1 MINSSKF
8 LVNLFRNCL
17 LILGGYNLGK
27 SENQKSKLI
36 RLAYIFFENTD
47 DRHAVTIK
55 ELIEMLKYY
64 EIGAQRKSLYDDIR
78 ILNELGL
85 KIVSYKS
92 GGNTYYHVEKKLF
105 DIAEIEIICDEI
117 QSSKFITE
125 DKSKEIIEKLKKLV
139 SKYEAK
145 NLQRQIHVEG
155 RIKSMDDSVHK
166 NIKIICE
173 AIWKNKQIEFRYFE
187 WDANKNPKLKH
198 NGKIYKISP
207 SHVHIDNQNYYLVGY
222 EDVTDS
228 ENKIKHFRIDK
239 MVDLKLTDIN
249 RRSEG
254 IILTKEISTYSQKHF
269 SMYGGNKKYVK
280 LRFRESLINAIVDR
294 FGRNILINKVDEE
307 WYDTYVEVVVS
318 RQFYGWIF
326 GLGKDIKIV
335 EPADTVREM
344 GEILDEIRKNYL

>member
-1 MINSSKF
+1 M
-8 LVNLFRNCL
+8 
-17 LILGGYNLGK
+17 
-27 SENQKSKLI
+27 
-36 RLAYIFFENTD
+36 AD
-47 DRHAVTIK
+47 HA
-55 ELIEMLKYY
+55 
-64 EIGAQRKSLYDDIR
+64 
-78 ILNELGL
+78 
-85 KIVSYKS
+85 
-92 GGNTYYHVEKKLF
+92 H
-105 DIAEIEIICDEI
+105 
-117 QSSKFITE
+117 
-125 DKSKEIIEKLKKLV
+125 IEKLKKLV